1 MSKVFVDLDDTVIRL
16 APFLLQTMMER
27 KGVVLDNWEELC
39 RTREVYRFQNLSE
52 EHPLGFMRGNEVF
65 DLLKEEDF
73 YTKYPL
79 MLQPSEIVSLIWSK
93 NYSELVFTS
102 VTLPQHLKSKQEWLG
117 KNFPGIDYNFIA
129 FESDADKIDHLKRT
143 KYDLYCDDQLSL
155 LQAGGVPA
163 EACMT
168 FNREY
173 IKPIGK
179 ETLLKIQY

>member
-1 MSKVFVDLDDTVIRL
+1 
-16 APFLLQTMMER
+16 
-27 KGVVLDNWEELC
+27 
-39 RTREVYRFQNLSE
+39 
-52 EHPLGFMRGNEVF
+52 VF

-79 MLQPSEIVSLIWSK
+79 MLQPSEVVSLIISRD
-93 NYSELVFTS
+93 YSDLVFTS
-102 VTLPQHLKSKQEWLG
+102 VTLPQHLKSKQEWLR
-117 KNFPGIDYNFIA
+117 KNFPNINYSFVPFKD
-129 FESDADKIDHLKRT
+129 DADKVDYLKKV

-168 FNREY
+168 FNRGY
-173 IKPIGK
+173 IKPTGK